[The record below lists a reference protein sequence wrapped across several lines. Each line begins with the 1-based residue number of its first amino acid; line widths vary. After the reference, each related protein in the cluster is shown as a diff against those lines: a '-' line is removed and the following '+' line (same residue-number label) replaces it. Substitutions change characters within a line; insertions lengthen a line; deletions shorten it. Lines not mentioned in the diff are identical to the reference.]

1 MPCIIKQSI
10 NNNFARKE
18 FKKVSVEHH
27 KSNDQRRKTGKKFIH

>member
-18 FKKVSVEHH
+18 FQHLKLKK
-27 KSNDQRRKTGKKFIH
+27 GKDEFNIASL